1 VISKTA
7 VFHKSA
13 KGSEALA
20 TRSPALTPKLRSTLI
35 LVDGKRRFD
44 ELAKL
49 AQVLGDADQ
58 LLGTLADLGFIEPA
72 AGTAPEPSTLPPPI
86 DVAGPVSVPAPPAA
100 SRPTMPLADA
110 KRYAVRRLTDLLGPT
125 AEDLCLRL
133 ESARNSQD
141 FMAVIHRAEGVL
153 RDYGGQ
159 RVAAQFAADIEAHR
173 PA

>member
-72 AGTAPEPSTLPPPI
+72 AGTEPSTLPAPI
-86 DVAGPVSVPAPPAA
+86 DVGGPVSVPAPPAA
-100 SRPTMPLADA
+100 SHATLPLADA